1 MLYNDQNIFAKII
14 RGEIPCE
21 KIYENEHVLI
31 FMDIMP
37 QVDGHCLVVPKLP
50 SIGLLDADPLVFMP
64 LFTAVQKIGNATK
77 SAFGADGVTIL
88 QFNGA
93 AAGQTVFHLH
103 VHILPRKNGIS
114 LKPHTGKMEDAD
126 IIKKNADLIRSALV
140 QQTT

>member
-1 MLYNDQNIFAKII
+1 MIYDDKNIFAKII

-21 KIYENEHVLI
+21 KIYENEHVLA

-50 SIGLLDADPLVFMP
+50 SVGLLDADPSVFAP
-64 LFTAVQKIGNATK
+64 LFTAVQHVGNAVK
-77 SAFGADGVTIL
+77 AAFDADGVTIM

-103 VHILPRKNGIS
+103 VHILPRKTGIS
-114 LKPHTGKMEDAD
+114 LRPHTGKMEDAD
-126 IIKKNADLIRSALV
+126 IIKKNASLIRSAL
-140 QQTT
+140 TP

>member
-1 MLYNDQNIFAKII
+1 MVYDDQNIFAKII

-21 KIYENEHVLI
+21 KIYENEHVLS

-64 LFTAVQKIGNATK
+64 LFSAVQKIGNAAK
-77 SAFGADGVTIL
+77 SAFGADGVTIM

-103 VHILPRKNGIS
+103 VHILPRKDGIS
-114 LKPHTGKMEDAD
+114 LKPHSGKMEDAD
-126 IIKKNADLIRSALV
+126 IVKKNADLIRSVLAR
-140 QQTT
+140 QAT